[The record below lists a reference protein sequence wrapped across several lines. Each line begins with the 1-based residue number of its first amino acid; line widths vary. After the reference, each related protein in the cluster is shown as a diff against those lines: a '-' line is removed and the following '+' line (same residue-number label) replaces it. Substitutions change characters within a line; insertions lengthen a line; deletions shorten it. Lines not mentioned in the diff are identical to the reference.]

1 MAFVQQILFNI
12 IYFIWINTYNREN
25 RSSFLFFYSNYDI
38 STILIFDIIGKS
50 TNRPYTFRGV
60 PTSFILYSAG
70 LNFLSRYY

>member
-38 STILIFDIIGKS
+38 STRKLQNSESMK
-50 TNRPYTFRGV
+50 
-60 PTSFILYSAG
+60 LYASS
-70 LNFLSRYY
+70 NE